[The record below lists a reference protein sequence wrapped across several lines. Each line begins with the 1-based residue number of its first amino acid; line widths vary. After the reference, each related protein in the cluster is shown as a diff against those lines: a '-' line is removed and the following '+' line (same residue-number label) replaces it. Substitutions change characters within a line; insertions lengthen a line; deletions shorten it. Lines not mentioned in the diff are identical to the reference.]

1 MGDNAQAEIAR
12 VAESYYDSDDA
23 DRFYF
28 KIWGG
33 EDIHIGLYQGDSEPI
48 ADASRRTVATMA
60 DRLSG
65 LDADSRAIDLGAGY
79 GGAARYLADRF
90 GCDVVCLNISEVQ
103 NRLDRELNEK
113 AGLADKVEVRHGSF
127 EDVPYP
133 DGSFDAVWSQDAF
146 LHSGARETVV
156 AEIARVLA
164 PGGEVVFT
172 DPMQADDCPEGVLQP
187 VYDRLQ
193 LSSLGSPAFYRKAFA
208 AHGIEEVSV
217 DLRTD
222 QLRTHYD
229 RVRQEL
235 EGRYDDMT
243 RDISKAYADKMI
255 EGLKS
260 WVKAA
265 DAGHL
270 AWGILHFRKR

>member
-1 MGDNAQAEIAR
+1 MSELNRAEVAR
-12 VAESYYDSDDA
+12 IAESYYDSDDA

-33 EDIHIGLYQGDSEPI
+33 EDIHIGLYDNEAEPI

-60 DRLSG
+60 DRLAD
-65 LDADSRAIDLGAGY
+65 LDGDSRVIDLGAGY
-79 GGAARYLADRF
+79 GGAARYLAGRF
-90 GCDVVCLNISEVQ
+90 GCDVVCLNISEVL
-103 NRLDRELNEK
+103 NRLDRELNER
-113 AGLADKVEVRHGSF
+113 AGLAEKVEVRHGSF

-133 DGSFDAVWSQDAF
+133 DESFDAVWSQDAF

-156 AEIARVLA
+156 AEIARLLT
-164 PGGEVVFT
+164 PGGSVVFT

-193 LSSLGSPAFYRKAFA
+193 LSSLASPGFYRQAFA
-208 AHGIEEVSV
+208 AHGMEEVSV
-217 DLRTD
+217 DLHTD

-235 EGRYDDMT
+235 EGRYYTMT

-255 EGLKS
+255 TGLKN
-260 WVKAA
+260 WVSAA
-265 DAGHL
+265 DAGRL
-270 AWGILHFRKR
+270 AWGILHFRKP